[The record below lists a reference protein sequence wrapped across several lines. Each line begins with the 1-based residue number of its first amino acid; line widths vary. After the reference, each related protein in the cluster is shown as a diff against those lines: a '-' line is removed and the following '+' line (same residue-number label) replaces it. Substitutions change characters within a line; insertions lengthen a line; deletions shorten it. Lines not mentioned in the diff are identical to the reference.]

1 MECKY
6 EVKVKN
12 EFHSIAD
19 IVLLIETNL
28 LEIKKE
34 LEAEYEYIRFEKYMF
49 EKYVPRDSYSGVYL
63 VDEEKYYIVFYFE
76 VDKSNDRGIK

>member
-1 MECKY
+1 MEKEY
-6 EVKVKN
+6 KVVIKN

-34 LEAEYEYIRFEKYMF
+34 LEAEYGYVRFEKYMF

-76 VDKSNDRGIK
+76 VDKSKN